1 MIRMQLI
8 SQDKRRNPMPVDKK
22 TFDAVR
28 QRVIETAPDGL
39 SKVQFDNL
47 LDAELAKIDLDSKL
61 VTPPKTPERSWGDV
75 ALSAKD
81 TVAEFAPAALATA
94 LSGEPG
100 GRYLG
105 YAGGQG
111 IREVLQRGGQI
122 PGAIADIYR
131 NLRDGDPNVRFAT
144 LKGAAQGAAQGAS
157 NLIPGSR
164 STQEAIA
171 SLQADK
177 PYTATAQGID
187 AALDIATVGGAKA
200 IRKVFT
206 NRPERAILGTLLGL
220 GGATVGEKA
229 ADVGADVAGL
239 TPDQR
244 ELARKLVSIPA
255 AAATASFAHPKVSG
269 HPLTAGVAVGG
280 TSLALGAS
288 PLAAFNAGSGA
299 FAAAGAK
306 PYIQEWLRTRSEGL
320 KMKAAKK
327 AAEPARLAA
336 KEAEAA
342 RLLQESRD
350 YTAKLLAEKNARND
364 KLLAEERALTE
375 KTISAKQQGALF
387 KLDQAHKNRLERD
400 VLQAGTDA
408 EQAAVRRSQKA
419 GDLLESREFA
429 ANLAAEKAAEKVLE
443 AQLQDALRASR
454 EGKTELIRKENFT
467 RANAI
472 RATQQNLT
480 LERET
485 RTRSNVLSD
494 AAVRNARKAEITA
507 AHTAAQLKQ
516 THLSNVE
523 SMLKAQTPDALN
535 AARQMADYHLELAD
549 SLDLDVRAALQG
561 KIDQIF
567 ETQSATMAE
576 RLAEQNAQMQG
587 LEPSGIRATRSSST
601 QDASGKRQR
610 VTEAFREPAPAD
622 ELVPQQDLPA
632 SSPMAKP
639 KGSTPTPKTS
649 DKVTPDNVLEKLK
662 EQADELARRSMPST
676 LTPNE
681 IRDQLKN
688 RPSLELIVIAQELAD
703 KPIHTPETDNL
714 RSEYSALYKG
724 LTGAAPTTSN
734 QFSPSHVQGK
744 WFASGMNEADKS
756 LLSAATKSPRGRITV
771 TGLDVGN

>member
-1 MIRMQLI
+1 
-8 SQDKRRNPMPVDKK
+8 MPVDKK

-28 QRVIETAPDGL
+28 QRVIATAPDGL
-39 SKVQFDNL
+39 SKVQFDEL
-47 LDAELAKIDLDSKL
+47 LDAELAKIDPDSK
-61 VTPPKTPERSWGDV
+61 VVPPPETPERSWGDV

-94 LSGEPG
+94 LSPSPG

-111 IREVLQRGGQI
+111 IREAIQRGGQI

-131 NLRDGDPNVRFAT
+131 NLRDGDPNVRFAMM
-144 LKGAAQGAAQGAS
+144 KGAAQGAAQGAS

-177 PYTATAQGID
+177 PGTATAQGID

-200 IRKVFT
+200 VRKVFT

-229 ADVGADVAGL
+229 ADVGADVADL

-269 HPLTAGVAVGG
+269 HPVTAGVAVGG

-288 PLAAFNAGSGA
+288 PLAAFNAGLST
-299 FAAAGAK
+299 AAGARLK
-306 PYIQEWLRTRSEGL
+306 PYALEWLRIRSEELAMKAADRVNREARQVIKDKRQAAQYAAKNTAVHARMNDKLASAKTMDDLVRAREEWDAILSNSSDVLTAGELAQVNKAAADTFTLRSNQLSKEAAAIALRESQLSEGL
-320 KMKAAKK
+320 
-327 AAEPARLAA
+327 EPGDASVKFTSKRTV
-336 KEAEAA
+336 
-342 RLLQESRD
+342 D
-350 YTAKLLAEKNARND
+350 GV
-364 KLLAEERALTE
+364 ER
-375 KTISAKQQGALF
+375 
-387 KLDQAHKNRLERD
+387 
-400 VLQAGTDA
+400 
-408 EQAAVRRSQKA
+408 
-419 GDLLESREFA
+419 
-429 ANLAAEKAAEKVLE
+429 
-443 AQLQDALRASR
+443 
-454 EGKTELIRKENFT
+454 KTEQTLRPRQSEPTLGPNT
-467 RANAI
+467 PAI
-472 RATQQNLT
+472 
-480 LERET
+480 
-485 RTRSNVLSD
+485 
-494 AAVRNARKAEITA
+494 
-507 AHTAAQLKQ
+507 
-516 THLSNVE
+516 
-523 SMLKAQTPDALN
+523 
-535 AARQMADYHLELAD
+535 
-549 SLDLDVRAALQG
+549 
-561 KIDQIF
+561 F
-567 ETQSATMAE
+567 
-576 RLAEQNAQMQG
+576 
-587 LEPSGIRATRSSST
+587 
-601 QDASGKRQR
+601 
-610 VTEAFREPAPAD
+610 
-622 ELVPQQDLPA
+622 
-632 SSPMAKP
+632 
-639 KGSTPTPKTS
+639 
-649 DKVTPDNVLEKLK
+649 
-662 EQADELARRSMPST
+662 DELARRSMPST

-688 RPSLELIVIAQELAD
+688 RPSLKLIVIAQELAD
-703 KPIHTPETDNL
+703 KPIHTPATENL